1 MAAKDFSFTNQKQE
15 TDIKEKQAI
24 IAVDNDSDTKL
35 LVDCLKPIRYRIV
48 GKTKNG
54 DEALEMVRKH
64 KTGLFFLDYD
74 IATLGS
80 MEALEK
86 IRANSD
92 KIGVIVLAK
101 KLDKE
106 QVSDAK
112 KRGVVGFLA
121 KPLGE
126 DAVKKVISKLI

>member
-24 IAVDNDSDTKL
+24 IAVDAESDTKML
-35 LVDCLKPIRYRIV
+35 EQCLKPIRYRILC
-48 GKTKNG
+48 KTRNG
-54 DEALEMVRKH
+54 NEAVEMARKH
-64 KTGLFFLDYD
+64 KMGLFFLDYD

-80 MEALEK
+80 MGVLEK
-86 IRANSD
+86 IRVNGE
-92 KIGVIVLAK
+92 KIKVVVLAK

-106 QVSDAK
+106 QVSNAK

-121 KPLGE
+121 KPLNE
-126 DAVKKVISKLI
+126 EAVKKVLSKLI

>member
-24 IAVDNDSDTKL
+24 LAVDNEADTKIL
-35 LVDCLKPIRYRIV
+35 IDCLKPIRYRIL
-48 GKTKNG
+48 GKTTNG
-54 DEALEMVRKH
+54 NEAMEMARKH

-86 IRANSD
+86 LRANNA
-92 KIGVIVLAK
+92 KMKVIVLAN
-101 KLDKE
+101 KLDKD
-106 QVSDAK
+106 QVKDAK
-112 KRGVVGFLA
+112 QRGVVGFLA
-121 KPLGE
+121 KPLND